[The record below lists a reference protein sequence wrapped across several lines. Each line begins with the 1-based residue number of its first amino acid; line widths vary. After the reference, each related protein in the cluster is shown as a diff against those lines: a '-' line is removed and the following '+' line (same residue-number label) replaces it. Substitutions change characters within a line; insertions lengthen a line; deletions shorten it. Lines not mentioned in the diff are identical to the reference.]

1 MAPLFAGWAHFPDR
15 KGLVSGIIMAGFG
28 LGVFIYNI
36 FSTKL
41 ANPDNLPPEAFMT
54 EEQKFLA

>member
-1 MAPLFAGWAHFPDR
+1 MAPLLAAWLHFPDR

-36 FSTKL
+36 VSNKI
-41 ANPDNLPPEAFMT
+41 ANPNNIPPGDLINKLGS
-54 EEQKFLA
+54 Q